1 MMLDKRIK
9 FMEKTEDNGITFL
22 YYIAPAELF
31 GGVYGKNPIQICI
44 EYPDSNTDLSGA
56 TISISPIENGDCY
69 DWREI
74 ILPHDEVKALIEK
87 HREAING

>member
-44 EYPDSNTDLSGA
+44 EYPILNTDLSG
-56 TISISPIENGDCY
+56 TIVSVSPIENGDCY

-74 ILPHDEVKALIEK
+74 ILPPEEVSALIKLAE
-87 HREAING
+87 ENI